1 MREVESNMPLSE
13 LGTQEQ
19 EQMEGR
25 EAVENIKLKRKF
37 CRQVFLEIP
46 LNDSLCFLLKVKGKT
61 VDLKEQR

>member
-1 MREVESNMPLSE
+1 MPLSE

-46 LNDSLCFLLKVKGKT
+46 LNDSLCFLLKVKEG
-61 VDLKEQR
+61 ENG